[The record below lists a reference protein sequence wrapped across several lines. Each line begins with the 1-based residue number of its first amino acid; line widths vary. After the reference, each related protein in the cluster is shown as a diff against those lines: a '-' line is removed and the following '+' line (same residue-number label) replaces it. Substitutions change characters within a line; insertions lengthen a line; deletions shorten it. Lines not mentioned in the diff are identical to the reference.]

1 MHMGGRP
8 IPQQHAHLPTVNLP
22 ATFASTTTNYYERDS
37 IIPSGIPASA
47 PAHIASFPANMQI
60 AQGHIR
66 TRSVQGEPSS
76 ATLFSPNAPM
86 DQGTWG
92 SETVDPRAKGD
103 GGPSI
108 YQTNEPSTWFRRG
121 YTDINTGGLVAAPSD
136 RPTVTPASLPN
147 HFVVPQYVSP
157 TDPCGPSAA
166 TNHPPPVTPSTVS
179 PGVYQAGF
187 SVPAYTPAYMPP
199 SPRAEP
205 SRSERRGS
213 TSSSPYSPRSKPHS
227 GLSLGPIRN
236 IQRRNFGS
244 AESRNRDTRLSPDE
258 ALPSAGV
265 EGLHRGPF
273 DGMLSVEGDA
283 SLDTNNTNAI

>member
-8 IPQQHAHLPTVNLP
+8 IPQQHAHLPTMNLP
-22 ATFASTTTNYYERDS
+22 ATFALTTTNYYERDS

-66 TRSVQGEPSS
+66 TRSVQGEPPS

-86 DQGTWG
+86 DQATWG
-92 SETVDPRAKGD
+92 SEPVDLRANGD
-103 GGPSI
+103 GGPPT
-108 YQTNEPSTWFRRG
+108 YQANEPSTWSRRG
-121 YTDINTGGLVAAPSD
+121 YTDINSGAPMAAPSD
-136 RPTVTPASLPN
+136 RPNVTPASLPN
-147 HFVVPQYVSP
+147 HFVVPSYVSP
-157 TDPCGPSAA
+157 TDPCGPSVA

-187 SVPAYTPAYMPP
+187 SVPAYRPAYMPT
-199 SPRAEP
+199 SPRAVP
-205 SRSERRGS
+205 SRLERRGS
-213 TSSSPYSPRSKPHS
+213 ISSSPYSPRSKPHS
-227 GLSLGPIRN
+227 GLSMGPVRN
-236 IQRRNFGS
+236 IHRRDVGA
-244 AESRNRDTRLSPDE
+244 AESKNRDIRLSPDE

-283 SLDTNNTNAI
+283 GLGTNNTSDL